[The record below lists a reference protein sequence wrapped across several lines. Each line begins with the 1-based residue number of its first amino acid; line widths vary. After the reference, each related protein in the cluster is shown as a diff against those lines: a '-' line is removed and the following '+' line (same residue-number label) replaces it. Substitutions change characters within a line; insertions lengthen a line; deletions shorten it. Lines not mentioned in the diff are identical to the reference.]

1 MVRGVDEPSR
11 DLPRASGWWRLAVE
25 RAGTVSASSRHDF
38 RPGSGETLTDRLVDF
53 VGLLREHG
61 IHAGPSE
68 TVDAASAIVA
78 LGIDNRERLR
88 SGLAA
93 CLLRRNGQ
101 RAVFDQLFDLYFLTA
116 ERRTLATTPESVEEL
131 RERLTAALASDDQ
144 AALAELAAQT
154 LTELGGYGGAGGAG
168 QSSRPVTT
176 ASGAGWS
183 SYQTM
188 KALRPEELL
197 DRVVAGMGGAGEL
210 DSAVQTIEAQRRL
223 RAFRSAVQTQA
234 RLRSADLRGT
244 DYIARRG
251 VDTAT
256 DRIDFLGARE
266 QDLAEMRRL
275 VNPLARKLATR
286 LAARR
291 RKAVRGQ
298 IDMRRTLRRSMATG
312 GVPVDPVLRARKHG
326 RPDLVVLADLSGSV
340 TGFAEFTLQLV
351 QALQDQFSRV
361 RSFGFIDTCDEITGF
376 FTPGEPP
383 QPGLA
388 TRITREA
395 NVSRFGSSNY
405 GEALRTFADTHL
417 DTLGPRTSLL
427 ILGDARTNRTDPNLP
442 ALQAM
447 TDRAKHAHW
456 LNPEP
461 SRSWATGDSAA
472 LTYADHVTMHECR
485 NVRQLTEV
493 ISRLLPA

>member
-1 MVRGVDEPSR
+1 MTAPID
-11 DLPRASGWWRLAVE
+11 
-25 RAGTVSASSRHDF
+25 TM
-38 RPGSGETLTDRLVDF
+38 TDRLVEF
-53 VGLLREHG
+53 VGLLRDHG
-61 IHAGPSE
+61 ISAGPSE
-68 TVDAASAIVA
+68 TIDAAEAMLA
-78 LGIDNRERLR
+78 LGLSDRNRLR
-88 SGLAA
+88 SGMAA

-116 ERRTLATTPESVEEL
+116 EQPQSATPSTSESIDAL
-131 RERLTAALASDDQ
+131 RERLVDALARGDRD
-144 AALAELAAQT
+144 AVTELARQA
-154 LTELGGYGGAGGAG
+154 LTELGGYGGVGTGVT
-168 QSSRPVTT
+168 SSPVTT

-183 SYQTM
+183 SYLTM
-188 KALRPEELL
+188 KSLRPEELTE
-197 DRVVAGMGGAGEL
+197 RIVAGMGDDL
-210 DSAVQTIEAQRRL
+210 DTTVRTIEADRRL
-223 RAFRSAVQTQA
+223 REFRTAVRSEA
-234 RLRSADLRGT
+234 RLRSAQLRGT
-244 DYIARRG
+244 EYIARRG
-251 VDTAT
+251 VESST

-312 GVPVDPVLRARKHG
+312 GVPIDPVLRARKHG

-383 QPGLA
+383 APGTA
-388 TRITREA
+388 ARIVRDSEVA
-395 NVSRFGSSNY
+395 RFGSSNY
-405 GEALRTFADTHL
+405 GEALQGFVDNYL
-417 DTLGPRTSLL
+417 DALGPRTSLL
-427 ILGDARTNRTDPNLP
+427 ILGDARTNRTDPNLA
-442 ALQAM
+442 ALQTM
-447 TDRAKHAHW
+447 SDRAKHAYW

-461 SRSWATGDSAA
+461 ARSWSTGDSAA
-472 LTYADHVTMHECR
+472 QMYAERITMHECR
-485 NVRQLTEV
+485 NVKQLAEV
-493 ISRLLPA
+493 IGRLLPA

>member
-1 MVRGVDEPSR
+1 MVSAPSHR
-11 DLPRASGWWRLAVE
+11 DLRV
-25 RAGTVSASSRHDF
+25 
-38 RPGSGETLTDRLVDF
+38 GSDETLTDRLVDF

-68 TVDAASAIVA
+68 TVDAAAAIVA
-78 LGIDNRERLR
+78 LGIENRDRLR

-116 ERRTLATTPESVEEL
+116 ERPTPATVPESIDTL
-131 RERLTAALASDDQ
+131 RERLTAALATDDQ
-144 AALAELAAQT
+144 AALAELARQT
-154 LTELGGYGGAGGAG
+154 LTELGGYGGVGGAG
-168 QSSRPVTT
+168 QPSRPVTT

-197 DRVVAGMGGAGEL
+197 DRIVAGMSGAGEL

-223 RAFRSAVQTQA
+223 RAFRSAVQTEA

-312 GVPVDPVLRARKHG
+312 GVPVNPVLRARKHG

-351 QALQDQFSRV
+351 QALQDQFSKV

-383 QPGLA
+383 QPGLS
-388 TRITREA
+388 TRIIREA

-417 DTLGPRTSLL
+417 EALGPRTSLL

-442 ALQAM
+442 ALEAM

-461 SRSWATGDSAA
+461 ARSWATGDSAA